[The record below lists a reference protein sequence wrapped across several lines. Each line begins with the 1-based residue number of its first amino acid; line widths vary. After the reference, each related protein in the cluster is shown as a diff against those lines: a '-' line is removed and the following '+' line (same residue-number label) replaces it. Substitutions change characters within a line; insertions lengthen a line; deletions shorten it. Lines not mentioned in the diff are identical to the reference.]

1 MKNFFL
7 SSIAL
12 AVALPVFAQDFC
24 QPQGER
30 EVQSVKL
37 DSTPNYFFK
46 TSADGRWIYYITN
59 NKNYALD
66 TTTGV
71 STELNGAADPVP
83 SGDGKIL
90 TTLGRDPR
98 YPNGWSFSVVPL
110 KDGLPARSDETI
122 AYIPGSYQSV
132 GDLRADGTRPVM
144 FYDETNSKVK
154 VFALKE
160 EWGQFKLA
168 DELVYE
174 QQDSKNLRLP
184 MMSPDGKRF
193 SALNVDTNQ
202 TEIYEIGPDGRS
214 AKLLR
219 SLPFAGGKAAFSY
232 DGKKITFHVSRDV
245 AHHRQTITHDS
256 YYPATLDATSQVR
269 NVYVYDLETDA
280 VQQVTNNTKGN
291 SYFPIFLGDGRVA
304 YIHKDHN
311 SSKFLISY
319 STVPKGQQ
327 RSVQL
332 VSDCL
337 GAEADQQLDAL
348 SNTWASIC
356 SSWQRNSDKNGA
368 GLATILALSLK
379 DCEDLVKRSGDPALG
394 RVCQALGNVDK
405 RAMAVK
411 KKSPGEELLT
421 NRCLICHGEDKAWFA
436 QNKKKVLASVSHRD
450 PQQRM
455 PRGGRELTVKEKA
468 DLKSYLDSFK

>member
-1 MKNFFL
+1 MKTLLLSTLFL
-7 SSIAL
+7 SLPAL
-12 AVALPVFAQDFC
+12 GQDFC
-24 QPQGER
+24 KSQSER
-30 EVQSVKL
+30 EVSSVKL
-37 DSTPNYFFK
+37 ESTPNYFFK

-66 TTTGV
+66 TTTGK
-71 STELNGAADPVP
+71 STELNGEADPVP

-98 YPNGWSFSVVPL
+98 YPNGWSFSVTPL
-110 KDGLPARSDETI
+110 KNGLPARRDDLV

-132 GDLRADGTRPVM
+132 GDLRPDGTRPVM
-144 FYDETNSKVK
+144 FYDETASKVK
-154 VFALKE
+154 VFALRE
-160 EWGQFKLA
+160 ERGQFKLG
-168 DELVYE
+168 DELVFE
-174 QQDSKNLRLP
+174 QQDAKSLRLP

-202 TEIYEIGPDGRS
+202 TELYEIGADGRS

-245 AHHRQTITHDS
+245 AAHRREVIHDS
-256 YYPATLDATSQVR
+256 HYPATLDSTSQVR

-280 VQQVTNNTKGN
+280 VQAVTNNTKGN
-291 SYFPIFLGDGRVA
+291 SYFPIFLADGRVA
-304 YIHKDHN
+304 YIHKDHDA
-311 SSKFLISY
+311 SKFLISY
-319 STVPKGQQ
+319 SSVPKGQA
-327 RSVQL
+327 RSVQQ

-337 GAEADQQLDAL
+337 GPKGEEQLELL
-348 SNTWASIC
+348 SNSWAMIC
-356 SSWQRNSDKNGA
+356 SSWQMNNDNNGA
-368 GLATILALSLK
+368 GLATILSLSVE
-379 DCEDLVKRSGDPALG
+379 DCQALVKRLGDPTLE
-394 RVCQALGNVDK
+394 RVCRALNAVDK
-405 RAMAVK
+405 RAMSVK

-450 PQQRM
+450 PQKRM
-455 PRGGRELTVKEKA
+455 PRGGRELTAQEKA